1 MSGAMEFAPDWC
13 MHPGELLADV
23 LDERG
28 LRQSELAE
36 RTGLSAKHINQII
49 KKSIGISPDVAIL
62 LERALSTPAD
72 FWIRAEAEYQ
82 EYESRQKAAA
92 ALDSYRDW
100 AAKFD
105 RPALERHG
113 ILKPADSDTT
123 MVDKLLKFFQ
133 VATPA
138 AFERTWVRP
147 SVSFRRSQAFTID
160 EPNTAVWLRL
170 VELSADAVPVAPFNP
185 RLLRKAARAL
195 PKLTTMTVPNGFI
208 AARAALAE
216 AGVALTFVREI
227 RGTRVCAAT
236 WWITGDR
243 PAIGIT
249 VRHKRPDNFWFSL
262 LHEVGHVVLHPRRES
277 YLDLET
283 TDPDDPA
290 ESEANEFASGLLFPG
305 DASERIAR
313 ARSQQDLI
321 LIAAELGV
329 GVPSVA
335 GRYGKLTQDWKTF
348 GRLRATIS
356 EDDIRALEA
365 AAAQVVH
372 SLPVTPGMS

>member
-1 MSGAMEFAPDWC
+1 MSDITEFTPDWC
-13 MHPGELLADV
+13 MHPGELLAEV
-23 LDERG
+23 LEERG
-28 LRQSELAE
+28 LRQSELAG

-49 KKSIGISPDVAIL
+49 KKSVGISPDVAIL
-62 LERALSTPAD
+62 LERALGTPAD
-72 FWIRAEAEYQ
+72 FWIRAEAKYQ
-82 EYESRQKAAA
+82 EHESRHKAAA

-105 RPALERHG
+105 RPTLERHG

-123 MVDKLLKFFQ
+123 VVDKLLKFFQ

-138 AFERTWVRP
+138 AYERTWVRP

-185 RLLRKAARAL
+185 RLLRKAAKAL
-195 PKLTTMTVPNGFI
+195 PKLTTMTVTNGFI

-227 RGTRVCAAT
+227 QGTRVCAAT

-249 VRHKRPDNFWFSL
+249 ARHKRPDNFWFNL
-262 LHEVGHVVLHPRRES
+262 MHEVGHVVLHLRRES
-277 YLDLET
+277 YLDLEPI
-283 TDPDDPA
+283 DLDDPA
-290 ESEANEFASGLLFPG
+290 ESEANDFASGLLFPG
-305 DASERIAR
+305 DASERIVR

-335 GRYGKLTQDWKTF
+335 GRYGNLTGDWRTF
-348 GRLRATIS
+348 GRLRTTMS

-365 AAAQVVH
+365 AATH
-372 SLPVTPGMS
+372 PSRP

>member
-1 MSGAMEFAPDWC
+1 MEFAPDWC